1 MRDWRTHIVTT
12 SFRRRFRHKLL
23 SINHAWFSL
32 LSGKRRLVLSMT
44 SHQISENPS
53 RRLEMS
59 PWMLSWDTMPKK
71 GVRKAMSKD
80 KMAFSI
86 MKLAITI
93 MCWRDYVL
101 RSDLILKVKCSQ
113 FTMTVDASEI
123 KSQLSSKTL
132 NLESIMTSA
141 AQYQWKLEA
150 IWILIWYLLSQETT
164 WEQISP
170 YSFIF
175 LFSLYTLLESQF

>member
-1 MRDWRTHIVTT
+1 
-12 SFRRRFRHKLL
+12 
-23 SINHAWFSL
+23 
-32 LSGKRRLVLSMT
+32 
-44 SHQISENPS
+44 
-53 RRLEMS
+53 
-59 PWMLSWDTMPKK
+59 
-71 GVRKAMSKD
+71 
-80 KMAFSI
+80 
-86 MKLAITI
+86 
-93 MCWRDYVL
+93 
-101 RSDLILKVKCSQ
+101 
-113 FTMTVDASEI
+113 MTVDALEI
-123 KSQLSSKTL
+123 KSQPSSKTL